1 MERQM
6 AVVAQ
11 DLIERLR
18 RLEVSTLC
26 DADKTLPVVDGAI
39 HAIVPDV
46 RMVGVACT
54 AVAEDDHLSVIAALS
69 EAAAGDVLV
78 VTTNGHQRAVL
89 GELLGH
95 EAHRRGLAGI
105 VIDGHCRDLTG
116 LRGLGLPVF
125 ARGPY
130 PASGTAARRGGT
142 GEPIVCGGVAVA
154 PGDLVIGDDDG
165 IVIAPA
171 DRIAAA
177 LDAAEARAVAEQ
189 AMLAAIRDGAS
200 YHELSGFADHIAR
213 LDRGEESKLEFR
225 AHVR

>member
-1 MERQM
+1 M
-6 AVVAQ
+6 AVVAR
-11 DLIERLR
+11 DLLERLR

-26 DADKTLPVVDGAI
+26 DVDKTLPVVDGAI
-39 HAIVPDV
+39 HAIVPNV
-46 RMVGVACT
+46 RMAGTART
-54 AVAEDDHLSVIAALS
+54 AVAEDDHLAVITALS

-105 VIDGHCRDLTG
+105 VIDGHCRDVTG
-116 LRGLGLPVF
+116 LCGLGLPVF

-130 PASGTAARRGGT
+130 PASGTAARLGGT
-142 GEPIVCGGVAVA
+142 GERIVCGGVAVA

-171 DRIAAA
+171 DRVAAA
-177 LDAAEARAVAEQ
+177 LVAAEARGVAEP
-189 AMLAAIRDGAS
+189 AMLAAIRGGAA
-200 YHELSGFADHIAR
+200 YHDLSGYADHVAR
-213 LDRGEESKLEFR
+213 LGRGEESKLEFR

>member
-1 MERQM
+1 MG
-6 AVVAQ
+6 AVMAQ

-39 HAIVPDV
+39 HAIVPNV
-46 RMVGVACT
+46 RMAGVART
-54 AVAEDDHLSVIAALS
+54 AVAEDDHLAVISALADAG
-69 EAAAGDVLV
+69 EGDVLV
-78 VTTNGHQRAVL
+78 VATNGHQRAVL

-105 VIDGHCRDLTG
+105 LIDGHCRDVTG

-130 PASGTAARRGGT
+130 PASGTAVRRAGI
-142 GEPIVCGGVAVA
+142 GEKVVCGGLAVT

-171 DRIAAA
+171 ERIAAA
-177 LDAAEARAVAEQ
+177 LEAAETRAAAEH
-189 AMLAAIRDGAS
+189 AMLAAIRGGAS
-200 YHELSGFADHIAR
+200 YHDLSGFADHVAR
-213 LDRGEESKLEFR
+213 LDRGEDSRLEFR
-225 AHVR
+225 AHGG

>member
-1 MERQM
+1 MG

-11 DLIERLR
+11 DVIERLQ

-26 DADKTLPVVDGAI
+26 DADKTLPVVDPAVR
-39 HAIVPDV
+39 AIVPDV
-46 RMVGVACT
+46 RMTGVART

-89 GELLGH
+89 GELLAN
-95 EAHRRGLAGI
+95 EARRRGLAGI
-105 VIDGHCRDLTG
+105 VIDGHCRDVTG
-116 LRGLGLPVF
+116 LRALGLPVF

-130 PASGTAARRGGT
+130 PAAATAARRGGT

-213 LDRGEESKLEFR
+213 LGRGEESKLEFR

>member
-1 MERQM
+1 M

-26 DADKTLPVVDGAI
+26 DVDKTLPVVDAAI
-39 HAIVPDV
+39 HAIVPNV
-46 RMVGVACT
+46 RMAGVART
-54 AVAEDDHLSVIAALS
+54 AVAEDDHLAVITALA
-69 EAAAGDVLV
+69 EASAGDVLV

-105 VIDGHCRDLTG
+105 VIDGHCRDVTG

-130 PASGTAARRGGT
+130 PASGTAARRAGV
-142 GEPIVCGGVAVA
+142 GEAIVCGGVTVA
-154 PGDLVIGDDDG
+154 AGDLVIGDDDG
-165 IVIAPA
+165 IVIAPPE
-171 DRIAAA
+171 RIGAA
-177 LDAAEARAVAEQ
+177 LDAAETRAVAEQ
-189 AMLAAIRDGAS
+189 AMLAAIRGGAS
-200 YHELSGFADHIAR
+200 YHDLSGFADHIAR
-213 LDRGEESKLEFR
+213 LDRGEESRLEFR

>member
-1 MERQM
+1 M

-26 DADKTLPVVDGAI
+26 DADKTLPVLDSAI
-39 HAIVPDV
+39 GAIVPNV
-46 RMVGVACT
+46 RMAGVART
-54 AVAEDDHLSVIAALS
+54 AVAEDDHLAVITVLA
-69 EAAAGDVLV
+69 EAGPGDVLV

-95 EAHRRGLAGI
+95 EAHRRGVAGI
-105 VIDGHCRDLTG
+105 VIDGHCRDVTG

-130 PASGTAARRGGT
+130 PASGTAVRRGGV
-142 GEPIVCGGVAVA
+142 GDPIVCGGVAVA

-165 IVIAPA
+165 IVIAPP

-189 AMLAAIRDGAS
+189 AMLAALRGGAS
-200 YHELSGFADHIAR
+200 YHDLSGFADHVAR
-213 LDRGEESKLEFR
+213 LDRGEDSRLEFR
-225 AHVR
+225 AHER